1 MKYSEYSVV
10 VIGSGAAGLYS
21 ALKISQQIELPD
33 GILLL
38 TKSNLG
44 ESNSMYAQGGIVG
57 VLHQNPVD
65 TVESHVNDTL
75 NAGAGLNDASA
86 VEYISQASDEV
97 VNDLMD
103 CGVNFDKDSNGNLTF
118 TLEAAHSMRRILHAG
133 GDATGKGITEAL
145 CRRVNEDENI
155 TVAQNS
161 IAVEAL
167 VDSDQECK
175 GVIVYNELTGE
186 HEIVYT
192 SALVLATGGLGQLY
206 KYTTNPDGATGDGI
220 DLAYNAGAI
229 IQDIEFVQF
238 HPTAL
243 ALSPDSKDRF
253 LISEAV
259 RGEGAKLVNNH
270 GNEFMSKYHD
280 KRELAP
286 RDIVTRAIFNE
297 MSEEHKNNV
306 FLNASMIDSVKLFKR
321 FPTIS
326 KRCDSC
332 GIDISKKPIP
342 VAPAA
347 HYSMGGIKA
356 TVEGRT
362 SLRGL
367 YAIGECASTGLH
379 GANRLASNSLL
390 ECVVCAYELADYL
403 SFANLSTPKKID
415 DNIRKTID
423 VYSQP
428 ISDLDFDIPSM
439 KSKLKDI
446 MWNGAG
452 IIRSEQS
459 LKQAQNKLEELKNS
473 FKRTR
478 KCLNQDEYEF
488 RNMLTVAGLIIEAAL
503 DRKESR
509 GAHCRSDYKNK
520 DSVARHSNIIK
531 TEKEELE
538 YVK

>member
-459 LKQAQNKLEELKNS
+459 LKQAQKKLEELKNS

-488 RNMLTVAGLIIEAAL
+488 RNMLTVAGLIIDAAL